1 MVATAAAASLLAVT
15 VLSGCASSNGGGPK
29 NQAGT
34 EGESGEAKP
43 KDVTLSFLSWY
54 NADSMK
60 DVIAEFNKKY
70 PNIKIDLQFAPPVK
84 DYNEKLKVLTVAGE
98 TPDLFYLSAENK
110 FDLMKN
116 GYAMDIS
123 DQPVFKNLNK
133 ANVEMYKYNGK
144 QFGFAPDAWAGGILY
159 NKKQFEQAGVK
170 PPQTWNEFVDVM
182 KKIKAAGM
190 TPFIER
196 GTFLWT
202 LANGIFINDVIAK
215 NPAFD
220 QEVIDGKKKY
230 EDGWTAPFQM
240 WNRDIIQSGLISKDL
255 LGVGSEQFIND
266 FAAEKVAMLVGNAD
280 HLGKIVKANP
290 NLQVGIFPL
299 VGTEPGTKV
308 LYGAVNVGIAVGAK
322 TKHKEEALAFLN
334 FIGTQVGITPYQ
346 KMTGQ
351 MVGIPGVK
359 YEVSPV
365 MEQFN
370 RMYSNNEIGLY
381 LPQNYF
387 GELSASILDEMIKA
401 SQDVLAG
408 GAKPEDVPKR
418 MDKKRKDLSNK

>member
-1 MVATAAAASLLAVT
+1 MKKIVASATATLMLSAA
-15 VLSGCASSNGGGPK
+15 VLSGCGSGDAGGKPK
-29 NQAGT
+29 
-34 EGESGEAKP
+34 EGAADGAAKP
-43 KDVTLSFLSWY
+43 KEVTLSFLSWY

-60 DVIAEFNKKY
+60 DVIAAFNQKY
-70 PNIKIDLQFAPPVK
+70 PHIKIDLQFAPPVK

-110 FDLMKN
+110 FDLIKN
-116 GYAMDIS
+116 GYALDIS

-133 ANVEMYKYNGK
+133 TNLEMYKYNDK
-144 QFGFAPDAWAGGILY
+144 LYGFAPDAWAGGILY
-159 NKKQFEQAGVK
+159 NKKMFEKAGVQ
-170 PPQTWNEFVDVM
+170 PPKTWSEFVDVM
-182 KKIKAAGM
+182 KKIKSAGM
-190 TPFIER
+190 TPLIER

-202 LANGIFINDVIAK
+202 LANGIFLNDVISK
-215 NPAFD
+215 NPSFD

-230 EDGWTAPFQM
+230 EDGWTIPFQM
-240 WNRDIIQSGLISKDL
+240 WYNDVVQAGLISKDL

-266 FAAEKVAMLVGNAD
+266 FASEKVAMLVGNAD

-299 VGTEPGTKV
+299 VGTEPGTKY

-322 TKHKEEALAFLN
+322 TKHKEEALTFLN
-334 FIGTQVGITPYQ
+334 FIGTQDGITPYQ

-359 YEVSPV
+359 YEVNPV
-365 MEQFN
+365 LEQFN
-370 RMYSNNEIGLY
+370 KMYSNNEIGLY
-381 LPQNYF
+381 LPQNFF
-387 GELSASILDEMIKA
+387 GELSASVLDEMIKA